1 MCKCRYRRL
10 AALVWPGV
18 LQLASPQQLGPAQ
31 QRGEGSRLQH
41 REPPTVQLPMQW
53 RMEIICQRN
62 SESSPSP
69 FKIKTTSQ

>member
-1 MCKCRYRRL
+1 MCKHRKL

-31 QRGEGSRLQH
+31 QRGEGARLQH

-53 RMEIICQRN
+53 RISVNETAKVFLLHSKLKPPLN
-62 SESSPSP
+62 N
-69 FKIKTTSQ
+69 